1 MPMQIHDIT
10 VPLREGM
17 PVWPGDPS
25 PRFWLKAAHDRGDA
39 VDVTEMAL
47 VAHTGTHLDAPR
59 HFIPGGGLVHEL
71 DLRVLLG
78 PVHVV
83 HFNGD
88 GPIPVDFFEAE
99 NLPDPL
105 PRLLLR
111 CSGNAGALAWDT
123 FFEDYVAITPEAAE
137 WLVRRGCRLIGTDYL
152 SIGGFRE
159 GNRETHLVLLGASVI
174 IVEGLDLRDVEPGV
188 YTLVCLPL
196 ALPADGSPCRALLL
210 PAGALPDPLDA
221 R

>member
-25 PRFWLKAAHDRGDA
+25 PHFRLRAAHAKGDA

-59 HFIPGGGLVHEL
+59 HFVPGAPLVHEL

-83 HFNGD
+83 HFEGE
-88 GPIPVDFFEAE
+88 GPIPASFFAAE

-111 CSGNAGALAWDT
+111 CSRNAGALERDT
-123 FFEDYVAITPEAAE
+123 FFEDYVAITPEAAQ
-137 WLVRRGCRLIGTDYL
+137 WLVGHGCRLIGTDYL
-152 SIGGFRE
+152 SIGTFGE
-159 GNRETHLVLLGASVI
+159 GNTETHLTLLGAGVI
-174 IVEGLDLRDVEPGV
+174 IVEGLDLRNVEPGA
-188 YTLVCLPL
+188 YTLICLPL

-210 PAGALPDPLDA
+210 PAGALPDTL
-221 R
+221 